1 MVLVSVSTLMTVI
14 VLHIHHRGTYAGR
27 PPSWFSRL
35 VLDYMARILCL
46 RSCRSTHGAQ
56 SVPRISFENAPVVR
70 EATNSLY
77 NNRADC
83 PPMEMNNVGMK
94 RDGLCVGRR
103 HRLQQTL
110 DTIAA
115 HLAKI
120 VDRADSE
127 DMDDELKYE
136 WVRIAYVIDRFFMLI
151 FSMTTIITTCG
162 IIFQAPVF
170 WTSE

>member
-56 SVPRISFENAPVVR
+56 SVPRISFENAPVVQQ
-70 EATNSLY
+70 ASANSLY
-77 NNRADC
+77 NNKALDF
-83 PPMEMNNVGMK
+83 PPMELNNVGVK
-94 RDGLCVGRR
+94 RDGHCVRR
-103 HRLQQTL
+103 THRLQQTL
-110 DTIAA
+110 DQIAF
-115 HLAKI
+115 HLSKI
-120 VDRADSE
+120 VERSDTG

-151 FSMTTIITTCG
+151 FGMITILSTCS
-162 IIFQAPVF
+162 IILQAPVF
-170 WTSE
+170 W